1 MHGSGIAEFLA
12 GMERKEK
19 EPAQHLAA
27 PFGYGTGTRRCLFH
41 VLFLS
46 LADGKGF
53 PREALPQSFAVTVKY
68 GGDQDKPDGCNDI
81 SGVLMRQLEYGTPS
95 RSEQFADAEEKDDPE

>member
-1 MHGSGIAEFLA
+1 MHGSGIAGFLA
-12 GMERKEK
+12 GMKRNEK
-19 EPAQHLAA
+19 EPAQHLAT
-27 PFGYGTGTRRCLFH
+27 PFRYGTGTQRCLFR

-46 LADGKGF
+46 LADGNGL
-53 PREALPQSFAVTVKY
+53 PREALPQSFAVTVKH
-68 GGDQDKPDGCNDI
+68 GSDQDKPDGCDNI